1 MSVNFNLNNSS
12 QRALDSAIMGCVRDA
27 VQFLADKHGFDATEA
42 FQEMNLVKSQPT
54 KKTKVSKPK
63 TIKPSVP
70 LPFCGTLLSSC
81 CGIRVNHG
89 LHSQCSNAKEIC
101 EISGQPLD
109 YCKTCGKQAKAN
121 ETGAPNAGDIRTR
134 VSGEWTPQGKLVNYG
149 NVMEKLGIS
158 REKAEEEA
166 AKLGLTIPE
175 DQFIVVKGK
184 RGRPK
189 GDAST
194 SSSDDEKPKRR
205 PGRPRKSKKV
215 LDSSTGDDLIASLV
229 AQAGAESTSSSESE
243 EEEMKVAKALE
254 AQIKKEREEAKVAE
268 KKAKEE
274 AKAAKAAEKAAAK
287 KAKEEAK
294 AAKAAEKAAAK
305 KAKEEAKAA
314 AKRAKE
320 EAEAAA
326 KKAKEEA
333 KAVEELTAMENQAL
347 EEAEEEESKAV
358 EELTAVENQAL
369 EEAELEEEPVGDEE
383 EDADVSLNVK
393 TVEIKGTKYL
403 MDDENNLYDVESHE
417 STGTYYDEEDDEIKA
432 IEYE

>member
-1 MSVNFNLNNSS
+1 MSVTFNLNNSS

-42 FQEMNLVKSQPT
+42 FQEMNLVKSQPV
-54 KKTKVSKPK
+54 KKAKVSKPK
-63 TIKPSVP
+63 TVKPSVP

-121 ETGAPNAGDIRTR
+121 DSGAPNAGDIRAR
-134 VSGEWTPQGKLVNYG
+134 MSGEWTPQGKLVNYG

-175 DQFIVVKGK
+175 DQFEVVKGK

-189 GDAST
+189 SDAAAT
-194 SSSDDEKPKRR
+194 SSSDDEKPKGKR
-205 PGRPRKSKKV
+205 GRPRKNKKV
-215 LDSSTGDDLIASLV
+215 IDSSTGDDLIASLV
-229 AQAGAESTSSSESE
+229 AQAGAVSTSSSESE
-243 EEEMKVAKALE
+243 DEEMKVAIALE
-254 AQIKKEREEAKVAE
+254 AQIKKEREEAKAAKAAE
-268 KKAKEE
+268 KEAAKKAKEE

-294 AAKAAEKAAAK
+294 AAKAAEKEALKAAKAARAAEKEAAK
-305 KAKEEAKAA
+305 KAKEQ
-314 AKRAKE
+314 
-320 EAEAAA
+320 
-326 KKAKEEA
+326 
-333 KAVEELTAMENQAL
+333 LTAMENQAL
-347 EEAEEEESKAV
+347 EEVEEEESKAV
-358 EELTAVENQAL
+358 DELTAVENQAL
-369 EEAELEEEPVGDEE
+369 EEAELQEETEEEEE
-383 EDADVSLNVK
+383 EDDAGELVVSKVTING
-393 TVEIKGTKYL
+393 ENYL
-403 MDDENNLYDVESHE
+403 MDQEKNLYNAETHE
-417 STGTYYDEEDDEIKA
+417 HTGSYYDEENDEIKA